1 MMYKTLFCYLCSMK
15 NAFLIYLCIFLLQQS
30 VLGSNSYRWKP
41 IDASFD
47 SLGKQL
53 ELVDYKNNERMQ
65 FYPLVTRMYQIAN
78 LKNNRD
84 LQARALYWDA
94 WLKFETNT
102 EETETLI
109 EEALEKVD
117 SVNYTYDHA
126 RIFFVKGMLLAK
138 HNKYPQAYRTFK
150 RQENYFKSINDL
162 YSLGYTYVNIG
173 SIMRRIGE
181 YQEGYKYYLQA
192 DEIFKKGG
200 FIDDKIKNRHN
211 IGISQYHLGHPQK
224 GIEILTALLDERIAQ
239 EDLPF
244 RTDVLTSLY
253 FVSQTLPDK
262 EKYARE
268 AYKTAQKIT
277 SKTSQTYT
285 LINMGALYIYKNE
298 KDSALFYFQKARHSA
313 EANKDAFSAIHT
325 LYGLAEI
332 YDRKNLP
339 DSAYQYLKQYLQYK
353 EETTG
358 YAKSNEI
365 NQYEIKMAIEQY
377 ENELHE
383 ASERIELHK
392 KLTIASFLIGLM
404 ICCIIGYIFWLSRK
418 KEKIAKQLKEAEN
431 RELNERLQRQQLQN
445 EKYHLELD
453 LKNRELTSNS
463 MISIEKNRVLKG
475 LLKQIEELE
484 GSKELSTPGGRTLKQ
499 QIKSHLDTEDEWM
512 FFKHHFEEVHPDFF
526 KKLCSIHPNLS
537 ENELRLCAYVRTG
550 METKQIAQMLSVL
563 PETINTGR
571 YRIRKKMQLGQD
583 VTLEN
588 YLRDI

>member
-365 NQYEIKMAIEQY
+365 NQYEMKMAIEQY

-431 RELNERLQRQQLQN
+431 RELNERLQRQQLQ
-445 EKYHLELD
+445 
-453 LKNRELTSNS
+453 
-463 MISIEKNRVLKG
+463 ISYGVR
-475 LLKQIEELE
+475 
-484 GSKELSTPGGRTLKQ
+484 SKK
-499 QIKSHLDTEDEWM
+499 
-512 FFKHHFEEVHPDFF
+512 
-526 KKLCSIHPNLS
+526 
-537 ENELRLCAYVRTG
+537 
-550 METKQIAQMLSVL
+550 
-563 PETINTGR
+563 
-571 YRIRKKMQLGQD
+571 
-583 VTLEN
+583 
-588 YLRDI
+588 

>member
-1 MMYKTLFCYLCSMK
+1 
-15 NAFLIYLCIFLLQQS
+15 
-30 VLGSNSYRWKP
+30 
-41 IDASFD
+41 
-47 SLGKQL
+47 
-53 ELVDYKNNERMQ
+53 
-65 FYPLVTRMYQIAN
+65 
-78 LKNNRD
+78 
-84 LQARALYWDA
+84 
-94 WLKFETNT
+94 
-102 EETETLI
+102 
-109 EEALEKVD
+109 
-117 SVNYTYDHA
+117 
-126 RIFFVKGMLLAK
+126 MLLAK

-353 EETTG
+353 EE
-358 YAKSNEI
+358 
-365 NQYEIKMAIEQY
+365 IK
-377 ENELHE
+377 
-383 ASERIELHK
+383 
-392 KLTIASFLIGLM
+392 
-404 ICCIIGYIFWLSRK
+404 
-418 KEKIAKQLKEAEN
+418 
-431 RELNERLQRQQLQN
+431 
-445 EKYHLELD
+445 
-453 LKNRELTSNS
+453 
-463 MISIEKNRVLKG
+463 
-475 LLKQIEELE
+475 
-484 GSKELSTPGGRTLKQ
+484 
-499 QIKSHLDTEDEWM
+499 
-512 FFKHHFEEVHPDFF
+512 
-526 KKLCSIHPNLS
+526 
-537 ENELRLCAYVRTG
+537 
-550 METKQIAQMLSVL
+550 
-563 PETINTGR
+563 
-571 YRIRKKMQLGQD
+571 
-583 VTLEN
+583 
-588 YLRDI
+588 

>member
-1 MMYKTLFCYLCSMK
+1 
-15 NAFLIYLCIFLLQQS
+15 
-30 VLGSNSYRWKP
+30 
-41 IDASFD
+41 
-47 SLGKQL
+47 
-53 ELVDYKNNERMQ
+53 
-65 FYPLVTRMYQIAN
+65 
-78 LKNNRD
+78 
-84 LQARALYWDA
+84 
-94 WLKFETNT
+94 
-102 EETETLI
+102 
-109 EEALEKVD
+109 
-117 SVNYTYDHA
+117 
-126 RIFFVKGMLLAK
+126 MLLAK

-365 NQYEIKMAIEQY
+365 NQYEMKMAIEQY

-392 KLTIASFLIGLM
+392 
-404 ICCIIGYIFWLSRK
+404 
-418 KEKIAKQLKEAEN
+418 N
-431 RELNERLQRQQLQN
+431 
-445 EKYHLELD
+445 
-453 LKNRELTSNS
+453 
-463 MISIEKNRVLKG
+463 
-475 LLKQIEELE
+475 
-484 GSKELSTPGGRTLKQ
+484 
-499 QIKSHLDTEDEWM
+499 
-512 FFKHHFEEVHPDFF
+512 
-526 KKLCSIHPNLS
+526 
-537 ENELRLCAYVRTG
+537 
-550 METKQIAQMLSVL
+550 
-563 PETINTGR
+563 
-571 YRIRKKMQLGQD
+571 
-583 VTLEN
+583 
-588 YLRDI
+588 